1 MPQPQTMR
9 EKINQIIDEEFF
21 SKDDGENGQR
31 ALGRLLDLYT
41 SQVQEAE
48 ERGFDS
54 GERSLAKAILRRE
67 HIYPNDP
74 EQTWKHILL
83 MCKSIVLPTN
93 PK

>member
-31 ALGRLLDLYT
+31 ALDRLIDLYT

-48 ERGFDS
+48 ERGRKEENAAWIGRHRCNTCGKGKEPDA
-54 GERSLAKAILRRE
+54 LT
-67 HIYPNDP
+67 D
-74 EQTWKHILL
+74 
-83 MCKSIVLPTN
+83 MCAN
-93 PK
+93 CFENE